1 MNTLFDRIEI
11 LKIQFEDGKNDVKLE
26 CNVCQGESCTASTL
40 IINYTDLNRLLSRL
54 SLMNVEVDFGSFEVT
69 RINQNENI
77 YEFDAQNVL
86 EFIPTIEHFEISGP
100 YRQICA

>member
-26 CNVCQGESCTASTL
+26 CNVCQGEICTLSTL
-40 IINYTDLNRLLSRL
+40 LINFTDLNRLLSRL
-54 SLMNVEVDFGSFEVT
+54 ALMNVELDFSSFVVT
-69 RINQNENI
+69 RMNQDENI

-86 EFIPTIEHFEISGP
+86 EFIPAVEHFEISGP